1 MPSKVVTMTSGTMVI
16 ATERKNAKIK
26 PSFILVDNVGAAA
39 DAVLQFR
46 DVFRQAATHG
56 TPAPDA
62 DTERDRLRVT
72 VDHGGYASL
81 DDELKDVEFL
91 GKVQVVRG
99 VYDDNCHITF
109 AYDFI

>member
-1 MPSKVVTMTSGTMVI
+1 MPSKVVTMTAATMEL

-26 PSFILVDNVGAAA
+26 PSFILVDNAGADA
-39 DAVLQFR
+39 DAVLQFQ
-46 DVFRQAATHG
+46 DVF
-56 TPAPDA
+56 TPAVTNGVPSPSS
-62 DTERDRLRVT
+62 TTRDRFRVT

-99 VYDDNCHITF
+99 TLDTSCHITF